1 MAEARPF
8 FAYWNHETFNV
19 ARHRQAQD
27 AGMCLGMNGC
37 KSSVVSMP
45 LLYTLPWALLT
56 LLASIGGRYHLVT
69 DV

>member
-1 MAEARPF
+1 
-8 FAYWNHETFNV
+8 V